1 MPDLSQLPIDSLLPE
16 IVATLAQRNELILE
30 AEPGAGKTTRV
41 PLALLDQ
48 PWLAGQKIILLEP
61 RRLAAKAAAQRLA
74 QQLGEPVGKRV
85 GYRVRLET
93 RISDATRLE
102 VVTGGVLVRMLQENP
117 GLEGIGLLI
126 LDEFHERSL
135 DADLSLALALQGRE
149 LLREGPPLKLL
160 LMSATLEHS
169 TLSAR
174 LGGAPVVQSSGRS
187 HPVEIVWSARS
198 RSDEPIE
205 PRVAKLVAQALQQH
219 AGSLLVF
226 LPGLAEIRRTQ
237 ALLEP
242 LLEQYPELLLTPLHG
257 ELPLDQ
263 QQQAILSPPRGQ
275 RKVVLATA
283 IAETSLTIEGIEAVI
298 DSGLSRQAR
307 FDPASGMTRLFTTR
321 VSMASATQRAG
332 RAGRLGPGTCY
343 RLWSEAQHSE
353 LEPQTRPEILQADLA
368 PLALQLL
375 SWGVNDPAE
384 LVWLEP
390 PPAAT
395 FSQAI
400 QLLMQLKAI
409 EAPAPNQFRLT
420 RRGERMADLPTHPR
434 LAHMLLC
441 GAENGLLPL
450 AADLAVLLTER
461 DPLNTQS
468 ADLRQRLDWL
478 QSAGREPQ
486 RRRLQQL
493 ASQLRSS
500 CSDLTCGPDRSP
512 DQPHWIGYLIAC
524 AYPDRIARQREPGSA
539 QYRLSQGRGVTLA
552 EQDPLRKHE
561 WLAIATLSSHDG
573 RASDRIR
580 LASMLA
586 PSLFESQLEDLKQ
599 TEEVVEWDS
608 RQDRFV
614 AERQVR
620 IGNLVLSRAQLQEVT
635 AEQRRRAIVSLLQ
648 REGLQRLSFTPEV
661 ERFRA
666 RVAFAAGQDSNAQW
680 PDLSDAGL
688 LQTLEQW
695 LSPWLDT
702 VTRQDDL
709 TRLDLL
715 SILRNR
721 LDWPQQQLLDQLA
734 PERISVPSGASY
746 RIDYSQSPPVLAV
759 KLQEMFGCVETPCVG
774 RGVPLTLH
782 LLSPA
787 QRPLQVTSDLAGFWS
802 GSYQAVKKEMKGRY
816 PKHPWPDDPACA
828 LPTRHSKR
836 HQTRQQQ

>member
-1 MPDLSQLPIDSLLPE
+1 MPDISQLPIDSLLPE

-48 PWLAGQKIILLEP
+48 PWLAGQKITLLEP

-117 GLEGIGLLI
+117 GLEGTGLLI

-237 ALLEP
+237 TLLEP
-242 LLEQYPELLLTPLHG
+242 LFEQHPELLLTPLHG

-390 PPAAT
+390 PPVAT
-395 FSQAI
+395 FSQAV
-400 QLLMQLKAI
+400 QLLMQLEAI
-409 EAPAPNQFRLT
+409 EAPASNQFRLT

-580 LASMLA
+580 LASMLD

-666 RVAFAAGQDSNAQW
+666 RVAFAASQDSNAQW

-715 SILRNR
+715 LILRNR
-721 LDWPQQQLLDQLA
+721 LDWPQHQLLDQLA

-836 HQTRQQQ
+836 HQTRQQ

>member
-1 MPDLSQLPIDSLLPE
+1 
-16 IVATLAQRNELILE
+16 
-30 AEPGAGKTTRV
+30 
-41 PLALLDQ
+41 
-48 PWLAGQKIILLEP
+48 
-61 RRLAAKAAAQRLA
+61 
-74 QQLGEPVGKRV
+74 
-85 GYRVRLET
+85 
-93 RISDATRLE
+93 
-102 VVTGGVLVRMLQENP
+102 
-117 GLEGIGLLI
+117 
-126 LDEFHERSL
+126 
-135 DADLSLALALQGRE
+135 
-149 LLREGPPLKLL
+149 
-160 LMSATLEHS
+160 
-169 TLSAR
+169 
-174 LGGAPVVQSSGRS
+174 
-187 HPVEIVWSARS
+187 
-198 RSDEPIE
+198 
-205 PRVAKLVAQALQQH
+205 
-219 AGSLLVF
+219 
-226 LPGLAEIRRTQ
+226 
-237 ALLEP
+237 
-242 LLEQYPELLLTPLHG
+242 
-257 ELPLDQ
+257 
-263 QQQAILSPPRGQ
+263 
-275 RKVVLATA
+275 VVLATA

-395 FSQAI
+395 FSQAV
-400 QLLMQLKAI
+400 QLLMQLEAI

-580 LASMLA
+580 LASMLD

-836 HQTRQQQ
+836 HQTRQQ

>member
-1 MPDLSQLPIDSLLPE
+1 MSDLSQLPIDSLLPE
-16 IVATLAQRNELILE
+16 IVSTLERRNELILE

-117 GLEGIGLLI
+117 GLDGIGLLI

-160 LMSATLEHS
+160 LMSATLEHQA
-169 TLSAR
+169 LSER

-187 HPVEIVWSARS
+187 HPVEVIWSARS
-198 RSDEPIE
+198 RSDDPIE
-205 PRVAKLVAQALQQH
+205 PRVARLVAQALQQH

-237 ALLEP
+237 MLLEP
-242 LLEQYPELLLTPLHG
+242 LLEQHPELLLTPLHG

-263 QQQAILSPPRGQ
+263 QQQAILPPSSGK

-283 IAETSLTIEGIEAVI
+283 IAETSLTIEGIDAVI

-353 LEPQTRPEILQADLA
+353 LEPHARAEILQADLA

-375 SWGVNDPAE
+375 RWGVNDPAE

-390 PPAAT
+390 PPTAT
-395 FSQAI
+395 FNQAI
-400 QLLMQLKAI
+400 QLLLQLEAI
-409 EAPAPNQFRLT
+409 EALASNQFRLT
-420 RRGERMADLPTHPR
+420 RRGERLAELPAHPR
-434 LAHMLLC
+434 LAHMLIC

-461 DPLNTQS
+461 DPLNIQS

-478 QSAGREPQ
+478 HGSSREPR

-493 ASQLRSS
+493 ASQLRNS
-500 CSDLTCGPDRSP
+500 CTDIASQPVSAP
-512 DQPHWIGYLIAC
+512 DQPRWIGYLVAC
-524 AYPDRIARQREPGSA
+524 AYPDRIAQQREPGSA
-539 QYRLSQGRGVTLA
+539 QYRLSQGRGVTLV
-552 EQDPLRKHE
+552 EQDPLRQQD

-580 LASMLA
+580 LACALD
-586 PSLFESQLEDLKQ
+586 PELFESQLKDLKR

-608 RQDRFV
+608 RQNRLV

-620 IGNLVLSRAQLQEVT
+620 IGNLVLSRTRLQDVT
-635 AEQRRRAIVSLLQ
+635 PEHKRRAILSLLQ
-648 REGLQRLSFTPEV
+648 REGLQRLNFTPEV

-666 RVAFAAGQDSNAQW
+666 RAVFAASQDSSCHW
-680 PDLSDAGL
+680 PDLSDAWL
-688 LQTLEQW
+688 HNNLEQW
-695 LSPWLDT
+695 LSPWLEGIT
-702 VTRQDDL
+702 QQDDL
-709 TRLDLL
+709 ARLDLL
-715 SILRNR
+715 SIMRSQ

-734 PERISVPSGASY
+734 PERISVPSGSSY
-746 RIDYSQSPPVLAV
+746 RIDYSHSPPVLAV
-759 KLQEMFGCVETPCVG
+759 KLQEMFGCLDTPCVG

-787 QRPLQVTSDLAGFWS
+787 QRPLQVTSDLAAFWA
-802 GSYQAVKKEMKGRY
+802 GSYREVRKEMKGRY
-816 PKHPWPDDPACA
+816 PKHPWPDDPANA
-828 LPTRHSKR
+828 APTRYTKR
-836 HQTRQQQ
+836 RQPS

>member
-1 MPDLSQLPIDSLLPE
+1 MTMPDLSQLPIDSLLPE
-16 IVATLAQRNELILE
+16 IVATLEQQNELILE

-93 RISDATRLE
+93 RTSEATRLE

-174 LGGAPVVQSSGRS
+174 LDGAPVVQSSGRS
-187 HPVEIVWSARS
+187 HPVEIIWSARS

-205 PRVAKLVAQALQQH
+205 PRIAKLVAQALQQH

-375 SWGVNDPAE
+375 NWGVNDPAE
-384 LVWLEP
+384 LIWLEP

-400 QLLMQLKAI
+400 QLLMQLEAI
-409 EAPAPNQFRLT
+409 EAPAPNQLRLT

-580 LASMLA
+580 LACMLD

-635 AEQRRRAIVSLLQ
+635 AEHRRRAIVSLLQ
-648 REGLQRLSFTPEV
+648 REGLLRLSFTPEV
-661 ERFRA
+661 EQFRA
-666 RVAFAAGQDSNAQW
+666 RVAFAASQDSDAQW

-734 PERISVPSGASY
+734 PERIPVPSGSSY

-759 KLQEMFGCVETPCVG
+759 KLQEMFGCLDTPRVG
-774 RGVPLTLH
+774 HGIPLTLH

-787 QRPLQVTSDLAGFWS
+787 QRPLQVTSDLAAFWA
-802 GSYQAVKKEMKGRY
+802 GSYREVKKEMKGRY
-816 PKHPWPDDPACA
+816 PKHPWPDDPANA
-828 LPTRHSKR
+828 APTRYTKR
-836 HQTRQQQ
+836 RQPS